1 VLHARYEKA
10 ETLLERALAG
20 AGESREERAR
30 SQVALARVARELGDL
45 PLARERLAAARA
57 LAAQGLAPAELV
69 RLDLE
74 SAWLALAEGRE
85 AEAANAFELA
95 GALAASELG
104 EADRAVAWAEAGRG
118 EALRR
123 LGDRA
128 AAEATLR
135 DALVRFRGDANADAV
150 TPEDPLG
157 LLAVLTSL
165 GALRRGAGQLEDA
178 RSDLRD
184 ALAIGAREVG
194 TEHPR
199 YADAL
204 AELALV
210 ELARGDLEA
219 ARRAAA
225 RADEIARS
233 RLPEG
238 HATRLAAADALARC
252 GAP

>member
-45 PLARERLAAARA
+45 PLARERLAAAREM
-57 LAAQGLAPAELV
+57 AAAGLAPAELV

-85 AEAANAFELA
+85 SEAARAFELA
-95 GALAASELG
+95 GALAARVLG
-104 EADRAVAWAEAGRG
+104 DADPTVAWAEAGRG

-123 LGDRA
+123 LGDGA
-128 AAEATLR
+128 AADEALR
-135 DALVRFRGDANADAV
+135 DALMRFGGEANADAM
-150 TPEDPLG
+150 TPEEPLG
-157 LLAVLTSL
+157 LLAALTSL
-165 GALRRGAGQLEDA
+165 GALRRGEGKLEDA
-178 RSDLRD
+178 RTDLRS

-210 ELARGDLEA
+210 ELGRGDLEA

-225 RADEIARS
+225 RADQIARS